1 MNQTIFVDGDFPSGE
16 KCKFHCWPSC
26 HPMQVGPEDVFGCTH
41 KAWPANQYGDFCPI
55 VSCGGEIEKCEITDE
70 MLAALIKQKAD
81 AIAKLKRHSLIEER
95 LKEVDQIQEFRQLL
109 SQAKALS
116 KAK

>member
-1 MNQTIFVDGDFPSGE
+1 MDQIFIDGDFPSGE

-55 VSCGGEIEKCEITDE
+55 VKCGGEIAKCEVTDE
-70 MLAALIKQKAD
+70 MLASLERQKYDALS
-81 AIAKLKRHSLIEER
+81 KLKRRSLIEER
-95 LKEVDQIQEFRQLL
+95 TKELEVIQEFRQLL
-109 SQAKALS
+109 SKERA
-116 KAK
+116 